1 MCINCWTERL
11 TEGAKVMKATEN
23 KALILA
29 AVAVISLGQPAFA
42 RGGGFG
48 GGFGSGFSG
57 GSHGFGGFGV
67 HGFNG
72 GFSPRHAEGKSTSEE
87 VRDQKAGAEQPMQ
100 ADHSNRPESTSSSS

>member
-1 MCINCWTERL
+1 MNAR
-11 TEGAKVMKATEN
+11 EN

-29 AVAVISLGQPAFA
+29 ALAVISLGQPAFA

-48 GGFGSGFSG
+48 GGYGAGFTG

-72 GFSPRHAEGKSTSEE
+72 GFSLSSQAKSTSGE
-87 VRDQKAGAEQPMQ
+87 VQDHKPDGEQPMQ
-100 ADHSNRPESTSSSS
+100 ADHANRSDSN